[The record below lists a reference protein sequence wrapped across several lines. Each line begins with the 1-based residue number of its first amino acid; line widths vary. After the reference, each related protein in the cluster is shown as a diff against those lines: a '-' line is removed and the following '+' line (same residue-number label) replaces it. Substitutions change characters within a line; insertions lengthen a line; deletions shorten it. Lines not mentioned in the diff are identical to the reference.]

1 MRISVGAS
9 VMLLGIAVTS
19 AVGDEESA
27 EIRVVRDRRRMFHG
41 LAMLL
46 IGGMLGF
53 GEGEGNGDWGMTIL
67 VGQCRVDISL
77 GKSGVGPGDVILVV
91 WVQVR

>member
-1 MRISVGAS
+1 
-9 VMLLGIAVTS
+9 MLLGMAVTL

-46 IGGMLGF
+46 IGGMLGI
-53 GEGEGNGDWGMTIL
+53 GEWMKEMGKWGVAVP
-67 VGQCRVDISL
+67 VGQYRVDISL
-77 GKSGVGPGDVILVV
+77 GRCGVGPGDVILVV
-91 WVQVR
+91 WVQLT